1 MNDRTKRES
10 IVNFALK
17 NGIKL
22 PTDFR
27 AGDGTY
33 KNSEAAKELA
43 GRIFATMDAAVEAY
57 FATGDKGTAQKNLSA
72 LADMICQ
79 LDKNAQT
86 KRFAVQG
93 ELDQL
98 SAKMKRADASLSDK
112 KTVLEFTAQTLELL
126 DYYSKIGERGMN
138 PTNSARLAA
147 MLNNVIDTIENSV
160 CDGYSN
166 KANYSAI
173 GVANVLI
180 NIRNDVSTGIV
191 SSITL
196 GEMEKE
202 LAKELA
208 LWCDL
213 QNAPAAKDICPENYK
228 VKLNHKDMFAAL
240 TQVPEIKEMADETF
254 TAYVKADARNRSKEI
269 AANMDLLHS
278 KYVAYENE
286 INSVMDLADN
296 GRISDAE
303 ADAKIVEL
311 ERKQA
316 ELQEQYN
323 KLNSKKELMKPEVE
337 ANEKFYGC
345 MDMIKSK
352 YDFYCENAQYPIFVQ
367 LFSPSEFDYSGVIRM
382 MTTNPSEDTMR
393 KVKETVYTFA
403 ANLAKR
409 EAAIKQ
415 QNAMFEEIYA
425 RQRSGN
431 RGSILDDIPAT
442 MNPTENADIRNHNSS
457 GMGNNGGMPEQGS
470 SLARRRA
477 ARAAQGQNQGNQE
490 QQRTNTQEQKQDTQI
505 FNGYSNDN

>member
-22 PTDFR
+22 PADFR

-138 PTNSARLAA
+138 PTNSERVRAI
-147 MLNNVIDTIENSV
+147 LNNVIDTLENKV

-166 KANYSAI
+166 KANYNAI

-180 NIRNDVSTGIV
+180 DIRNDVSTGIV

-196 GEMEKE
+196 GEMERTLE
-202 LAKELA
+202 KELA

-213 QNAPAAKDICPENYK
+213 QNAPTAKELCPENYK

-240 TQVPEIKEMADETF
+240 TQVPEIKEMAEETF
-254 TAYVKADARNRSKEI
+254 KAFVKADARTRCSEI
-269 AANMDLLHS
+269 SAKMDQLANQNEAYKNELKSIVLL
-278 KYVAYENE
+278 YN
-286 INSVMDLADN
+286 N
-296 GRISDAE
+296 GRIGKPEAE
-303 ADAKIVEL
+303 AKIVEIQGN
-311 ERKQA
+311 QA
-316 ELQEQYN
+316 KLNEDYN
-323 KLNSKKELMKPEVE
+323 KLNRRLALMKPEVE
-337 ANEKFYGC
+337 ENEKLYSS
-345 MDMIKSK
+345 MDLIKRT
-352 YDFYCENAQYPIFVQ
+352 YDFYCNDGQYVTLASVFC
-367 LFSPSEFDYSGVIRM
+367 PSELDYDSVTRAF
-382 MTTNPSEDTMR
+382 TTNCRGANMHEAT
-393 KVKETVYTFA
+393 KIICNFA
-403 ANLAKR
+403 DKLKKR
-409 EAAIKQ
+409 NDYIDAE
-415 QNAMFEEIYA
+415 NDMFEQKYSKYKRRGNGIEI
-425 RQRSGN
+425 
-431 RGSILDDIPAT
+431 I
-442 MNPTENADIRNHNSS
+442 
-457 GMGNNGGMPEQGS
+457 
-470 SLARRRA
+470 
-477 ARAAQGQNQGNQE
+477 
-490 QQRTNTQEQKQDTQI
+490 
-505 FNGYSNDN
+505 

>member
-22 PTDFR
+22 PADFR

-138 PTNSARLAA
+138 PTNSERVRAI
-147 MLNNVIDTIENSV
+147 LNNVIDTLENKV

-166 KANYSAI
+166 KANYNAI

-180 NIRNDVSTGIV
+180 DIRNDVSTGIV

-196 GEMEKE
+196 SEMERTLE
-202 LAKELA
+202 KELA

-213 QNAPAAKDICPENYK
+213 QNAPTAKELCPENYK

-240 TQVPEIKEMADETF
+240 TQVPEIKEMAEETF
-254 TAYVKADARNRSKEI
+254 KAFVKADARTRCSEI
-269 AANMDLLHS
+269 SAKMDQLANQNEAYKNELKSIALLY
-278 KYVAYENE
+278 K
-286 INSVMDLADN
+286 N
-296 GRISDAE
+296 GRIGKPEAE
-303 ADAKIVEL
+303 AKIVEIQGN
-311 ERKQA
+311 QA
-316 ELQEQYN
+316 KLNEDYN
-323 KLNSKKELMKPEVE
+323 KLNSRLALMKPEVE

-345 MDMIKSK
+345 MDMIRSK

-367 LFSPSEFDYSGVIRM
+367 LFAPSEFDYSGVIRM
-382 MTTNPSEDTMR
+382 MTTNPSEQTMR

-409 EAAIKQ
+409 EAAIKE
-415 QNAMFEEIYA
+415 QNEMFEEIYA

-442 MNPTENADIRNHNSS
+442 MNPTEKVDINNHNL
-457 GMGNNGGMPEQGS
+457 NRNGAGS
-470 SLARRRA
+470 STGGSALDALLAELDA
-477 ARAAQGQNQGNQE
+477 EENQVVNPLP
-490 QQRTNTQEQKQDTQI
+490 NNNAEQKQDTQI
-505 FNGYSNDN
+505 FSGYNNDN